1 MKMEFEKIKD
11 VVAEQM
17 KRPKHEIT
25 AETRFTEDLNADSID
40 LLQIVTELG
49 EIFGL
54 AVAEDDDM
62 DMDKIKTV
70 GDAAEYVKN
79 ALNS

>member
-1 MKMEFEKIKD
+1 MEFEKIKD